1 MLALIEPARQVMQ
14 TGACRSRRRVD
25 AMPALDRRTCL
36 KEADHMLLNESAP
49 GAAAPVKDTT
59 TQTFV
64 ADVLEESKN
73 QPVLVDFWAP
83 WCGPC
88 RQLGPVLERVVAA
101 SNGKVKLV
109 KMNIDEHPAVANQLK
124 IQSIP
129 AVIAFTD
136 GRAVDGFM
144 GAIPESQVREFIDRL
159 GGPAGEAEE
168 VATLLDAADEALSA
182 QDAAGAAELY
192 AAVLSADAQNLRAV
206 AGLART
212 KASTGDLDG
221 AKALLATV
229 PPAKAGDA
237 DIAAVR
243 AQIALTER
251 TAELGDTAEFKA
263 RLGANANDHQARYD
277 LALALAAAGRRE
289 EALDELLDIVRR
301 DRAWNDD
308 SARKQ
313 IVQLF
318 EAWGPTDPLTVSG
331 RRRLSALLF
340 A

>member
-1 MLALIEPARQVMQ
+1 
-14 TGACRSRRRVD
+14 
-25 AMPALDRRTCL
+25 
-36 KEADHMLLNESAP
+36 MLLNESAA
-49 GAAAPVKDTT
+49 GADSAVKDTT

-64 ADVLEESKN
+64 ADVLDESKN

-101 SNGKVKLV
+101 SQGKVKLV
-109 KMNIDEHPAVANQLK
+109 KMNIDDHPAVADQLK

-129 AVIAFTD
+129 TVIAFVD

-144 GAIPESQVREFIDRL
+144 GAIPESQVRDFIAKL
-159 GGPAGEAEE
+159 GGPAGAEAEI
-168 VATLLDAADEALSA
+168 ATLLDAAEEALTA
-182 QDAAGAAELY
+182 GDAVGAAELY
-192 AAVLSADAQNLRAV
+192 AAVLEADPENARAV

-212 KASTGDLDG
+212 KASLGDLEG
-221 AKALLATV
+221 AKQLLAAV
-229 PPAKAGDA
+229 PAKKAGDP

-243 AQIALTER
+243 AQIELTER
-251 TAELGDTAEFKA
+251 TADLGDTAELSA
-263 RLGANANDHQARYD
+263 RLGADANDHQARYD
-277 LALALAAAGRRE
+277 LALALAARGQRE
-289 EALDELLDIVRR
+289 EALNELLEIVRR
-301 DRAWNDD
+301 DRTWNEDG
-308 SARKQ
+308 ARKQ

-331 RRRLSALLF
+331 RRRLSSLLF